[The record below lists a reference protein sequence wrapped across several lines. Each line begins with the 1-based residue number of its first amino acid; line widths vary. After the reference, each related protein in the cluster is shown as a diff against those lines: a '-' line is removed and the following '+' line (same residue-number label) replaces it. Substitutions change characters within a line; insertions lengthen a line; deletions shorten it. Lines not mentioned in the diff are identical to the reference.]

1 MASKNKLIKTKKIA
15 DDAAQAT
22 KDLAP
27 ISRKEI
33 FKHSEYPYDTWMRK
47 KQYEAEKAE
56 LQIELLKLQHWVKDK
71 GKRIAILFE
80 GRDAAGKG
88 GTIKRFTEHMN
99 PRGARV
105 VALEKPNKIE
115 KGQWY
120 FQRYI
125 ERLPTRGEI
134 VFFDRSWYNRA
145 GVEKVMGF
153 CTDKQHQDFLRQA
166 PEFERMLAE
175 DGVLL
180 FKLYFSVSRDEQNRR
195 FLRRMHDPLKQWKM
209 SDIDRASVGLWQEYT
224 NAKQEMFKHTDTT
237 WAPWTVIKSDDKKR
251 ARLNAMRYVLASL
264 NYPNKSK
271 SVNLVPDHLIVGP
284 VVDMTGDDTAAL
296 DVKSGRVSAI
306 STPKK

>member
-1 MASKNKLIKTKKIA
+1 MASKKNPIKTTSTANGASKS
-15 DDAAQAT
+15 
-22 KDLAP
+22 AP

-33 FKHSEYPYDTWMRK
+33 FKNSNYPYLTWMRK
-47 KQYEAEKAE
+47 KQYEVEKAE

-71 GKRIAILFE
+71 GKRIAIVFE

-105 VALEKPNKIE
+105 VALDKPNKIE

-153 CTDKQHQDFLRQA
+153 CNKKQHRDFLRQA

-180 FKLYFSVSRDEQNRR
+180 FKLYFSVSRDEQTRR
-195 FLRRMHDPLKQWKM
+195 FQRRMHDPLKQWKM

-224 NAKQEMFKHTDTT
+224 DAKQEMFKHTDTE

-264 NYPNKSK
+264 DYPNKSK

-284 VVDMTGDDTAAL
+284 VVSMVGDDTAVL
-296 DVKSGRVSAI
+296 DIQSGQVSSI
-306 STPKK
+306 STNKK

>member
-1 MASKNKLIKTKKIA
+1 MASKKKSKREKLNKLALDTSSEFAKTF
-15 DDAAQAT
+15 Q
-22 KDLAP
+22 P

-33 FKHSEYPYDTWMRK
+33 FENSDYPYDTWMKK

-56 LQIELLKLQHWVKDK
+56 LQIELLKLQHWIKDK
-71 GKRIAILFE
+71 GKRIAIVFE

-105 VALEKPNKIE
+105 VALDKPSKIE

-125 ERLPTRGEI
+125 ERLPT
-134 VFFDRSWYNRA
+134 
-145 GVEKVMGF
+145 
-153 CTDKQHQDFLRQA
+153 L
-166 PEFERMLAE
+166 ERMLCE

-195 FLRRMHDPLKQWKM
+195 FARRMTDPLKQWKM
-209 SDIDRASVGLWQEYT
+209 SDIDRASVGLWDEYT
-224 NAKQEMFKHTDTT
+224 EAKQEMFKHTDTT

-251 ARLNAMRYVLASL
+251 ARLNAMRYILAML
-264 NYPNKSK
+264 DYPNKSTEI
-271 SVNLVPDHLIVGP
+271 NLVPDHLIVGP
-284 VVDMTGDDTAAL
+284 VSSMVGDDTALL
-296 DVKSGRVSAI
+296 DTRSGKIQTLVNKES
-306 STPKK
+306 